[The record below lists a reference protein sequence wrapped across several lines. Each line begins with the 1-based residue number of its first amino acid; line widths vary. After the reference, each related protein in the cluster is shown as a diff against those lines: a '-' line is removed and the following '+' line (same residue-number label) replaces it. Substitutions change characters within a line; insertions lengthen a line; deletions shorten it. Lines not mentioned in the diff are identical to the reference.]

1 MKRWLIAVSLLGFLR
16 AADPVDDGGIFR
28 QVDEIT
34 AKLAEITGWKLKRK
48 VPAAMMNKAQLDEYL
63 SQKVHAEVK
72 PEEIRAEEITL
83 RALGF
88 IDESYDLKRGVL
100 DVLNEQA
107 AAFYDTKKKR
117 LFVMESSAGD
127 TTILVHELSH
137 ALADQYFSL
146 DRFIQRAGKSDDAHL
161 ARMAVME
168 GQATWLMSEWRMR
181 QTGQTLI
188 GRKEMVELMARPSPV
203 NAGEFPA
210 LDKAPL
216 YLQETL
222 LFPYTR
228 GLAFQHAVIEK
239 CGKAAFAE
247 VFTDPPQT
255 TQQIL
260 HPEAYFERRQAE
272 SIELPKVSIAKGFRQ
287 LTEGNLG
294 ELDHQVL
301 LRQYKVRDW
310 EPIAEALRGAS
321 YKVWENRKSKGV
333 LLIYA
338 SIWESE
344 NVARRFFSVY
354 REAVLPVKKKGFTE
368 ESSEEDTVKARSD
381 GGRITLMRR
390 GRTVVAI
397 EGQP

>member
-1 MKRWLIAVSLLGFLR
+1 MRRLCLALLLLCVAR
-16 AADPVDDGGIFR
+16 AAAPPGDGGLFR
-28 QVDEIT
+28 QVDEI
-34 AKLAEITGWKLKRK
+34 AQKLAEITGWKLKRK
-48 VPAAMMNKAQLDEYL
+48 VPAAMMNKAELDRFL
-63 SQKVHAEVK
+63 TGKVNSEVK
-72 PEEIRAEEITL
+72 PDEIRAEEITL

-88 IDESYDLKRGVL
+88 VEEEFDLKRSVL

-146 DRFIQRAGKSDDAHL
+146 DRFIKHAGKSDDGHM

-168 GQATWLMSEWRMR
+168 GQATWLMSEWRVN

-188 GRKEMVELMARPSPV
+188 GRPEMVELMARPSAV
-203 NAGEFPA
+203 SSTEFPA
-210 LDKAPL
+210 LEKAPL

-228 GLAFQHAVIEK
+228 GLAFQHAVLEK
-239 CGKAAFAE
+239 RGNAVFAA

-260 HPEAYFERRQAE
+260 HPEAYFEKRKAE
-272 SIELPKVSIAKGFRQ
+272 PVELPKVTIAKGFRE

-294 ELDHQVL
+294 ELDHQIL

-310 EPIAEALRGAS
+310 EKIAEGWRGAS
-321 YKVWENRKSKGV
+321 YKVWENKRTKRV
-333 LLIYA
+333 LLLYA
-338 SIWESE
+338 STWETE
-344 NVARRFFSVY
+344 NVAQRFFSVY
-354 REAVLPVKKKGFTE
+354 RESVLPVKKKGYAE
-368 ESSEEDTVKARSD
+368 ESSQEDTVQARSA
-381 GGRITLMRR
+381 GGQITLMRR

-397 EGQP
+397 EGLP